1 MIKIGIYVDA
11 ANILMNGGFNMRYD
25 MLKAY
30 CTEGH
35 AIPIRLNTYLAF
47 DEEKSKK
54 NKEYRERQ
62 QGYHSALRNFGY
74 KVVIKKVKWFRD
86 DEGNR
91 VSKANADLDM
101 AVDMLL
107 QSKSLDKMFLLTGD
121 GDFRNVVRA
130 VQNEG
135 VRVEVIAFR
144 NISYELIHESDLFTS
159 GYLIPNLKP
168 IENQN
173 FEDWAKEGKRVRGVV
188 TSLHD
193 GYGFIRFM
201 DQEYNWHFA
210 YFSLR
215 ELPKKHQAK
224 TEQMFTFEV
233 GKNKKGYQAQNLV
246 LLEP

>member
-25 MLKAY
+25 QLRAY
-30 CTEGH
+30 CTADKG
-35 AIPIRLNTYLAF
+35 IPIRLNTYLAY
-47 DEEKSKK
+47 DEEKAKK

-62 QGYHSALRNFGY
+62 QGYHTALRNFGY
-74 KVVIKKVKWFRD
+74 KVVIKKVKWFKD
-86 DEGNR
+86 EEGNR

-107 QSKSLDKMFLLTGD
+107 QSKNLDKMYLLTGD

-144 NISYELIHESDLFTS
+144 NISHELIHETDLFSS
-159 GYLIPNLKP
+159 GYLIPNLRP
-168 IENQN
+168 VDDQGFTE
-173 FEDWAKEGKRVRGVV
+173 WAKPGKRARGVI

-201 DQEYNWHFA
+201 DMDYEWQFA
-210 YFSLR
+210 YFAFKD
-215 ELPKKHQAK
+215 LPKKFQAK
-224 TEQMFTFEV
+224 TEQMFTFEIAQ
-233 GKNKKGYQAQNLV
+233 NNKGYQAQNMV

>member
-1 MIKIGIYVDA
+1 
-11 ANILMNGGFNMRYD
+11 MNGGFNMRYD
-25 MLKAY
+25 MLRAY
-30 CTEGH
+30 AIADK
-35 AIPIRLNTYLAF
+35 AIPIRLNTYLAY
-47 DEEKSKK
+47 DEDKAQK

-107 QSKSLDKMFLLTGD
+107 QSKNLDKMFLLTGD

-144 NISYELIHESDLFTS
+144 HISYELRHETDLFTS

-168 IENQN
+168 IEEQT
-173 FEDWAKEGKRVRGVV
+173 FGDWGKVGKRVRGVV

-193 GYGFIRFM
+193 GYGFLRFM
-201 DQEYNWHFA
+201 DGNYEWQFA
-210 YFSLR
+210 YFSLK
-215 ELPKKHQAK
+215 ELPKKHTAK
-224 TEQMFTFEV
+224 TEQMFTFQL
-233 GKNKKGYQAQNLV
+233 GKNTKGFQGENLV
-246 LLEP
+246 LLDP